1 MKGPSAV
8 AVIAAFSFTGS
19 LVAADAPPAT
29 PKRPV
34 MDSYHGV
41 RVTDDYRWLEDA
53 TKPEVRRWVDTQ
65 NAYSRG
71 YFANLP
77 ALRAIRERLLAYETK
92 SAVRYA
98 RFQYAHDR
106 LFAMRFDPQR
116 QQPILVS
123 LKSPDDLAS
132 EHTIVD
138 PNSLNAKGHLS
149 VDWFTPSPDGRL
161 VAVAMSENGSEDDSL
176 YIYDA
181 NSGKLA
187 GDVVPRVS
195 YATAGGSVAWLGDNR
210 TLLYTRYPQGTER
223 PKADLNF
230 YQQVYSHR
238 IGTPVTQ
245 DVYVLGK
252 DFPRIAEISLTSDPA
267 AKYIIASVANGDG
280 GEFEHF
286 VRRSSGEWKQIT
298 RFEDQVVGVA
308 PGADGELFL
317 LSRKSAPRGK
327 ILRLTVADLDLAK
340 AKLIVP
346 ESEGSIETPP
356 QGGGD
361 QPVLATATK
370 LYVKSI
376 NGGPSEIRVF
386 DHSGNL
392 SGRVPLPA
400 VSSADNLVNSSGDD
414 LLIRIVGYTSPATY
428 YRYDPANGLKA
439 TPIRVIA
446 PVDLGGFDVER
457 VFATSKDGTKVPMT
471 LIHKK
476 GIKLDGTNPTL
487 IYGYGGYDVSETPAY
502 AGRFPL
508 WLEQGGVLADTNIR
522 GGGEYGES
530 WHQSGMLTHKQNV
543 FDDFAACAK
552 YLIDKGYTS
561 AGHLA
566 ALGGS
571 NGGLLMGA
579 ELTQHPSLFRAV
591 VSSVGIYDMLRTEL
605 DPNGVFNTT
614 EYGTVKDERQFQ
626 ALFAYSPLHHVDDG
640 ARYPAVLFLTGDNDG
655 RVNPAHS
662 RKMTARLQSANR
674 SSSPILLRTSA
685 SSGHGFGT
693 ARDERIEEQADTYA
707 FLFDQLG
714 MTFRSLGSAGT
725 N

>member
-1 MKGPSAV
+1 MPLRFATV
-8 AVIAAFSFTGS
+8 VVITALSFKVCLAAAQT
-19 LVAADAPPAT
+19 PPAT
-29 PKRPV
+29 PQRPV
-34 MDSYHGV
+34 TDSYHGV
-41 RVTDDYRWLEDA
+41 NVIDNYRWLEDA
-53 TKPEVRRWVDTQ
+53 RNPEVQRWVDAQ
-65 NAYSRG
+65 NAYSRA
-71 YFANLP
+71 YFARLP
-77 ALRAIRERLLAYETK
+77 SLPAIRERLLAYETK
-92 SAVRYA
+92 SAVRYGG
-98 RFQYAHDR
+98 FQYAGGTF
-106 LFAMRFDPQR
+106 FAMRADPQR
-116 QQPILVS
+116 QQPMLVS

-132 EHTIVD
+132 GHTVVD
-138 PNSLNAKGHLS
+138 PNSLNVGGHLS
-149 VDWFTPSPDGRL
+149 IDWFMPSPDGKL

-181 NSGKLA
+181 DSRKLA
-187 GDVVPRVS
+187 GEVIPRVG
-195 YATAGGSVAWLGDNR
+195 YATAGGSVAWLADNR
-210 TLLYTRYPQGTER
+210 TFLYTRYPQGTER

-230 YQQVYSHR
+230 YQQLYSHR
-238 IGTPVTQ
+238 IGTPVRQ

-280 GEFEHF
+280 GEYEHF
-286 VRRSSGEWKQIT
+286 LRNASGEWKQIT
-298 RFEDQVVGVA
+298 RFEDQVVGVS
-308 PGADGELFL
+308 PSPDGALFL
-317 LSRKSAPRGK
+317 LSRKNAPRGK
-327 ILRLTVADLDLAK
+327 ILRLNIADLDLVK

-400 VSSADNLVNSSGDD
+400 VSSADNLLNSSGDD
-414 LLIRIVGYTSPATY
+414 LLVRILGYTSPATY
-428 YRYDPANGLKA
+428 YRYNPATGLKV

-446 PVDLGGFDVER
+446 PVDLSGFDVER

-476 GIKLDGTNPTL
+476 GIKLDGANPTL
-487 IYGYGGYDVSETPAY
+487 IYGYGGYDVSETPVY

-543 FDDFAACAK
+543 FDDFAACAQ
-552 YLIDKGYTS
+552 YLIEKGYTS
-561 AGHLA
+561 AEHLA
-566 ALGGS
+566 AIGGS

-579 ELTQHPSLFRAV
+579 ELTQHPTLFRAV
-591 VSSVGIYDMLRTEL
+591 VSFVGIYDMLRTEL
-605 DPNGVFNTT
+605 DPNGAFNTT
-614 EYGTVKDERQFQ
+614 EYGTVKNEQQFQ

-640 ARYPAVLFLTGDNDG
+640 AKYPAVMFLTGDNDG

-662 RKMTARLQSANR
+662 RKMTSRLQAANR
-674 SSSPILLRTSA
+674 SSNPILLRTSA

-693 ARDERIEEQADTYA
+693 ARDERIEEQADTFA

-714 MTFRSLGSAGT
+714 MTFRSVSK
-725 N
+725 